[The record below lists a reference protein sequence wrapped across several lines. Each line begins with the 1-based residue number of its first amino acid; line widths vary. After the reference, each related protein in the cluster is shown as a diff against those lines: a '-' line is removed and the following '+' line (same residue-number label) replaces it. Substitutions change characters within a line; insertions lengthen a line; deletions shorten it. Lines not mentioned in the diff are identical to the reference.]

1 MNTETQAKTDMPTHK
16 GAVNVASA
24 LNRDII
30 EGRYKFGE
38 QLPSER
44 VLSEQLGASRGT
56 IRSALSK
63 LENSA
68 MVERIRGS
76 GTFVTHRVQ
85 GQKEHV
91 AEVTSPLELISVRL
105 AIEPPMIRMA
115 IINANARDLMQL
127 EQTLKLVEASGA
139 NSSEFSKFDEQF
151 HLCLAEITRNPL
163 MVWLYRHLNEV
174 RGHNQWHRV
183 RDKILTQARID
194 AYNAQHRRLFEAINN
209 RDAEQAEETI
219 IEHLEQSR
227 LDLLGAKTP

>member
-1 MNTETQAKTDMPTHK
+1 MKTEAQAKTDIPTHK
-16 GAVNVASA
+16 GAVNVASV

-44 VLSEQLGASRGT
+44 ILSEQLGASRGT

-63 LENSA
+63 LEKSA

-76 GTFVTHRVQ
+76 GTFVIHRVQ

-127 EQTLKLVEASGA
+127 EQTLSWLKPVAPTHQNFLNLT
-139 NSSEFSKFDEQF
+139 NSFTCAWRRSQG
-151 HLCLAEITRNPL
+151 TR
-163 MVWLYRHLNEV
+163 
-174 RGHNQWHRV
+174 
-183 RDKILTQARID
+183 
-194 AYNAQHRRLFEAINN
+194 
-209 RDAEQAEETI
+209 
-219 IEHLEQSR
+219 
-227 LDLLGAKTP
+227 